1 MKLEG
6 IVAINKPKGPT
17 SHDIVDQVRR
27 ITGERRVGHAGTLD
41 PLASG
46 VLVVAIS
53 RENTKKI
60 SSIVK
65 TEKEYI
71 AKVKLGET
79 STTDDAEG
87 QKKIVNVQT
96 PMPKSEIET
105 TLQKFIGDTEQIPPA
120 FSAIKMK
127 GKKAYELAR
136 KGEEVKMQP
145 REVFIK
151 SIELLEYE
159 WPYLEIKV
167 VCGPGVYI
175 RSLSRD
181 IGEKLGVGGYMA
193 DLVRTRVGEYKI
205 EDAIT
210 LPERKR

>member
-1 MKLEG
+1 MLQG
-6 IVAINKPKGPT
+6 IIGINKPKGPT

-27 ITGERRVGHAGTLD
+27 ITGERKVGHAGTLD

-46 VLVVAIS
+46 VLVVAIG

-60 SSIVK
+60 SEIVK

-79 STTDDAEG
+79 STTDDGEG
-87 QKKIVNVQT
+87 EKVKSSNVKG
-96 PMPKSEIET
+96 KSIEEIKQILDGFVGE
-105 TLQKFIGDTEQIPPA
+105 IEQIPPVY
-120 FSAIKMK
+120 SAIKMK

-136 KGEEVKMQP
+136 QGKDVKMEP
-145 REVFIK
+145 RKVFIK
-151 SIELLEYE
+151 KIELFKYE

-175 RSLSRD
+175 RSLARD
-181 IGEKLGVGGYMA
+181 IGEKLGTGAYMA
-193 DLVRTRVGEYKI
+193 ELERTRVGEFAI
-205 EDAIT
+205 QDAVI
-210 LPERKR
+210 L